1 MLSDLRFALRL
12 IATHRWFSVVVVLTL
27 ALGIGI
33 NTTVFTLVN
42 AVLFKPVPVPRGE
55 RLVTVAGQ
63 DLTRPDSR
71 RSLSYPDYLEF
82 KTNTRS
88 FDGLEAAQG
97 QGAVISESGN
107 PPDRYVGQR
116 VTPGLFALLQIPPV
130 AGRGFSA
137 EDGKPGAPEVLL
149 IGYTVWKNRYGLDPN
164 IAGRA
169 VRYNGASATI
179 IGVMPEGCRFP
190 NRDDVWSVLKPT
202 EDLEKRTSRQLQVFG
217 ILKSDTDIPAASADL
232 NVIAQRLAKEFPDTN
247 KDTGALLRTFHDTYN
262 GAGIRRVFITML
274 GAVGLVLLIACAN
287 VANLMLSRA
296 IGRQRE
302 IAVRASLGA
311 TRWQIIR
318 QLLVESVLLSLLG
331 GALGLAIAAGGVHLF
346 DLATQDV
353 GKPYWIQFSMDFRV
367 FGYIAAV
374 SIVCGLVFGLAP
386 ALRASRVDLAH
397 ALKDGTLG
405 SGSASG
411 GKLTAVLVVFQ
422 FALTVIL
429 LTAAGLVI
437 RSFIASHNVNDF
449 VPRERIFTARMSLP
463 GGKGERY
470 AERGERI
477 RFYETLVERLAGAP
491 GVTHVAMTSH
501 LPGLGNAGGDVEI
514 EGQPL
519 AKDDKPH
526 RTALNVLTPTYL
538 SSIGLPIVQGRGFN
552 AIDGEAGKEVAI
564 VTAAFAAK
572 HWPQQPAVGQRFRF
586 LEGQERKPKEWLTVI
601 GVCANIVQSPQDV
614 DAPPLVYLPHR
625 QEGWGGMTML
635 VRTGADPA
643 GLAPQIRAIVQQLDQ
658 DLPLFEVRTL
668 TGALERNRWF
678 LVVFG
683 TLFLTFAALAL
694 LMATIGLYAVV
705 AHATTRRT
713 REIGI
718 RMALGATAQNIIRL
732 VLSRGLIQLGIGL
745 VLGLAGAYA
754 SMFLLGRMNMLVG
767 TSPKDPLVFSAV
779 AALLVLVGI
788 AACWVPAR
796 RAARIAPTVALRV
809 E

>member
-1 MLSDLRFALRL
+1 MLSDLRFAFRQIVL
-12 IATHRWFSVVVVLTL
+12 HRWFSAVVVITL

-55 RLVTVAGQ
+55 RLVTVTQQ

-71 RSLSYPDYLEF
+71 RPLSYPDYLEY
-82 KTNTRS
+82 KTGSRS
-88 FDGLEAAQG
+88 FEGLEAAQG
-97 QGAVISESGN
+97 QGAVISEAGN

-116 VTPGLFALLQIPPV
+116 VTPGMFALLQIPLV
-130 AGRGFSA
+130 VGRGFST
-137 EDGKPGAPEVLL
+137 EDGKAGAPEVLL
-149 IGYTVWKNRYGLDPN
+149 ISHAVWKNRYGLAPD
-164 IAGRA
+164 IVGRA
-169 VRYNGASATI
+169 VRYNGAPASI

-190 NRDDVWSVLKPT
+190 SRDDVWSVLKPT
-202 EDLEKRTSRQLQVFG
+202 EDLEKRTTRQLQLFG
-217 ILKSDTDIPAASADL
+217 ILKSDTSVSAASADL
-232 NVIAQRLAKEFPDTN
+232 NVIAQRLTKDFPDTN
-247 KDTGALLRTFHDTYN
+247 KDTGALLRTLHETSN
-262 GAGIRRVFITML
+262 GGAVRRVFLTML

-318 QLLVESVLLSLLG
+318 QLLVESVLLSSLG

-353 GKPYWIQFSMDFRV
+353 GKPYWIQFSMNYVV

-374 SIVCGLVFGLAP
+374 SIVCGVVFGLAP
-386 ALRASRVDLAH
+386 ALRVSRVDLTH

-411 GKLTAVLVVFQ
+411 GKLTGVLVVFQ

-437 RSFIASHNVNDF
+437 RSFIASHNINDF
-449 VPRERIFTARMSLP
+449 VPRDSIFTARMSLP

-470 AERGERI
+470 ADRDARI
-477 RFYETLVERLAGAP
+477 RFYSSLVERLGAAP
-491 GVTHVAMTSH
+491 GITHVAMTSS
-501 LPGLGNAGGDVEI
+501 LPGLGSSGGEVEI

-519 AKDDKPH
+519 DKDAKPH
-526 RTALNVLTPTYL
+526 RTAMDIHTPGYLTA
-538 SSIGLPIVQGRGFN
+538 INLPLVQGRDFT
-552 AIDGEAGKEVAI
+552 AIDGETGKEAAI

-572 HWPQQPAVGQRFRF
+572 HWPQQPALGQRFRF
-586 LEGQERKPKEWLTVI
+586 LEGRERKPKAWITVVGI
-601 GVCANIVQSPQDV
+601 CANIVQNQGDA
-614 DAPPLVYLPHR
+614 DAPPLVYLPYR
-625 QEGWGGMTML
+625 QEGWGGMSLL
-635 VRTGADPA
+635 VRTSGDPA
-643 GLAPQIRAIVQQLDQ
+643 ALTPQVRAIVQELDQ

-668 TGALERNRWF
+668 NGALERNRWF

-683 TLFLTFAALAL
+683 SLFLTFAALAL
-694 LMATIGLYAVV
+694 MMATIGLYAVV
-705 AHATTRRT
+705 AQATARRT

-718 RMALGATAQNIIRL
+718 RMALGATAQNIIQL
-732 VLSRGLIQLGIGL
+732 VLSRGLLQLGIGL
-745 VLGLAGAYA
+745 ALGLGGAFA
-754 SMFLLGRMNMLVG
+754 SMFMLGRMNMLIG

-788 AACWVPAR
+788 AACWMPAR
-796 RAARIAPTVALRV
+796 RAARIAPTIALRI